1 MFYPTTEYAYIDEN
15 GQTVEAP
22 RFAQPVYADNNEQL
36 ASNVIL
42 EEQPSDT
49 NQQEVQ
55 YRPIVIDGSQP
66 L

>member
-15 GQTVEAP
+15 GQSVEP
-22 RFAQPVYADNNEQL
+22 SRFLHQVYPETNEQSSSQLVFDDNNFDN
-36 ASNVIL
+36 S
-42 EEQPSDT
+42 
-49 NQQEVQ
+49 QQQVQ